1 MAEPLR
7 LICASADLA
16 EGAAGVRF
24 DYALDGDT
32 QPAFAVRYNGIVH
45 AYLNRCAHIS
55 VELDFNP
62 GEFFDESGLF
72 LICATHG
79 AMYEAD
85 TGECAGGP
93 CAGKGLYKLSVL
105 ERDGNV
111 YVVENKTLERAE
123 RKPWLSRKTGSD

>member
-1 MAEPLR
+1 MAAPLR
-7 LICASADLA
+7 LICASAELL
-16 EGAAGVRF
+16 EGGSGVRF
-24 DYALDGDT
+24 EYALDADI

-55 VELDFNP
+55 VELDFNA

-72 LICATHG
+72 LVCATHG
-79 AMYEAD
+79 AMYEAE
-85 TGECAGGP
+85 TGACAGGP